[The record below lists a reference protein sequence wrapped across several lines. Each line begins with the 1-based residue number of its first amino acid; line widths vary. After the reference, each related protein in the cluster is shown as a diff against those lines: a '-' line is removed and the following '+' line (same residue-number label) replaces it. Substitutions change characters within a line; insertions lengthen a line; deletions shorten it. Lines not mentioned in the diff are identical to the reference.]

1 MMVFKAAFKHE
12 LLSSL
17 RSKSPQLVVTV
28 FLVLTSI
35 SSIIGWLTVR
45 NVTKIYND
53 IVSQNLTK
61 APNPFTNVPSLYY
74 MRDSVIY
81 VVLIGSLMSI
91 ILGAQASLRD
101 RKSNANELIK
111 TRNVN
116 LVHRVLGQLSAVGSI
131 IILLEIVALLTSFI
145 SIWVIQKIPLNIGA
159 ILSLIGYGA
168 VSAIFMIAIAAIG
181 FTFGTNSKSEES
193 SLLYPIVGW
202 AVVTFTIPQIITS
215 THPVALL
222 NPTPAFSTGTGL
234 AQSVINGIS
243 PLAVMEN
250 FKAMANAILGID
262 KSLQLSIVNLISFSL
277 FAVIGVMA
285 SVVISSKTFG
295 RKLDA

>member
-1 MMVFKAAFKHE
+1 MVFKAAFKHE
-12 LLSSL
+12 LLSSF

-53 IVSQNLTK
+53 IVSQNLTT
-61 APNPFTNVPSLYY
+61 APNPFINVPSLYY

-81 VVLIGSLMSI
+81 VVLIGSLMAI

-116 LVHRVLGQLSAVGSI
+116 LVHRILGQLSAVGSI
-131 IILLEIVALLTSFI
+131 IILLEIIALLTSFI
-145 SIWVIQKIPLNIGA
+145 SIWVIQKTPLNIGA
-159 ILSLIGYGA
+159 ISSLLSYGA
-168 VSAIFMIAIAAIG
+168 ISAILMIAIAAIG
-181 FTFGTNSKSEES
+181 FTFGTISKSEES
-193 SLLYPIVGW
+193 SFLYPIVGW

-222 NPTPAFSTGTGL
+222 NPTPAVSTGTGL

-250 FKAMANAILGID
+250 FKAIVNAILGID
-262 KSLQLSIVNLISFSL
+262 KSLQLSLVDLLSFSL

>member
-1 MMVFKAAFKHE
+1 
-12 LLSSL
+12 
-17 RSKSPQLVVTV
+17 V

-53 IVSQNLTK
+53 IVSQNLTT
-61 APNPFTNVPSLYY
+61 APTPFTNVPSLYY

-81 VVLIGSLMSI
+81 VVLIGSLMAI

-116 LVHRVLGQLSAVGSI
+116 LVHRILGQLSAIAFI
-131 IILLEIVALLTSFI
+131 IVLLEIVALLTSFI
-145 SIWVIQKIPLNIGA
+145 LIWVIQKTPLNIGA
-159 ILSLIGYGA
+159 IFSLLGYGA
-168 VSAIFMIAIAAIG
+168 VSALLMVALAAIG
-181 FTFGTNSKSEES
+181 FTFGTISKSEES

-202 AVVTFTIPQIITS
+202 AVITFTIPQIITS

-222 NPTPAFSTGTGL
+222 NPTPAISTGTGL
-234 AQSVINGIS
+234 AQNVINGIS

-250 FKAMANAILGID
+250 FKAIANAILGID
-262 KSLQLSIVNLISFSL
+262 KSLLLSKVDLLSFSV
-277 FAVIGVMA
+277 FAVIGVMV

>member
-1 MMVFKAAFKHE
+1 MVFKAAFKHE
-12 LLSSL
+12 FLSSF
-17 RSKSPQLVVTV
+17 RSKSPQLVVSV

-35 SSIIGWLTVR
+35 SSMIGWLTVR

-53 IVSQNLTK
+53 IVSQNLTT

-81 VVLIGSLMSI
+81 VVLIGSLMAI

-116 LVHRVLGQLSAVGSI
+116 LVHRILGQLTAVGSI

-145 SIWVIQKIPLNIGA
+145 SIWVIQKTPLSIGA
-159 ILSLIGYGA
+159 IFSLIGYGA

-181 FTFGTNSKSEES
+181 FTFGTISKSEES

-202 AVVTFTIPQIITS
+202 AVLTFTIPQIITS

-222 NPTPAFSTGTGL
+222 NPTPAVSTGTGL

-250 FKAMANAILGID
+250 FKAIANAILGID
-262 KSLQLSIVNLISFSL
+262 KSLQLSIVDLISFSL

>member
-1 MMVFKAAFKHE
+1 MVFKAAFKHE
-12 LLSSL
+12 LLSSF

-53 IVSQNLTK
+53 IVSQNLTT
-61 APNPFTNVPSLYY
+61 APNPFINVPSLYY

-81 VVLIGSLMSI
+81 VVLIGSLMAI

-116 LVHRVLGQLSAVGSI
+116 LVHRILGQLSAVGSI

-145 SIWVIQKIPLNIGA
+145 SIWVIQKTPLNIGA
-159 ILSLIGYGA
+159 ISSLLGYGA
-168 VSAIFMIAIAAIG
+168 ISAILMIAIAAIG
-181 FTFGTNSKSEES
+181 FAFGSISKTEES

-202 AVVTFTIPQIITS
+202 AVITFTIPQIITS

-222 NPTPAFSTGTGL
+222 NPTPAVSTGTGL

-250 FKAMANAILGID
+250 FKAIANAILGID
-262 KSLQLSIVNLISFSL
+262 KSLQLSLVDLLSFSL

-295 RKLDA
+295 RKIDA

>member
-116 LVHRVLGQLSAVGSI
+116 LVHRILGQLSAIASI
-131 IILLEIVALLTSFI
+131 IVLLEIVALLTSFI
-145 SIWVIQKIPLNIGA
+145 LIWVIQKTPLNIGA
-159 ILSLIGYGA
+159 VFSLLGYGA
-168 VSAIFMIAIAAIG
+168 VSAILMIALAAIG
-181 FTFGTNSKSEES
+181 FTFGTISKSEES

-202 AVVTFTIPQIITS
+202 ALVTFTIPQIITLI
-215 THPVALL
+215 HPVALL
-222 NPTPAFSTGTGL
+222 NPTPAVSTGTGL
-234 AQSVINGIS
+234 AQSVINVIS

-250 FKAMANAILGID
+250 FKAIANAILGVD
-262 KSLQLSIVNLISFSL
+262 KSIQLSLVDLLSFSL
-277 FAVIGVMA
+277 FAGVGVMA
-285 SVVISSKTFG
+285 SVVISSKSFG

>member
-1 MMVFKAAFKHE
+1 MVFKAAFKHE
-12 LLSSL
+12 LLSSF
-17 RSKSPQLVVTV
+17 RSKSPQLVVSV

-35 SSIIGWLTVR
+35 SSMIGWLTVR

-53 IVSQNLTK
+53 IVSQNLTT

-81 VVLIGSLMSI
+81 VVLIGSLMAI

-116 LVHRVLGQLSAVGSI
+116 LVHRILGQLTAVGSI

-145 SIWVIQKIPLNIGA
+145 SIWVIQKTPLSIGA
-159 ILSLIGYGA
+159 IFSLIGYGA

-181 FTFGTNSKSEES
+181 FTFGTISKSEES

-222 NPTPAFSTGTGL
+222 NPTPAVSTGTGL

-250 FKAMANAILGID
+250 FKAIANAILGID
-262 KSLQLSIVNLISFSL
+262 KSLQLSMVDLLSFSL
-277 FAVIGVMA
+277 FAVIGIMA
-285 SVVISSKTFG
+285 SVVISSKSFG

>member
-1 MMVFKAAFKHE
+1 MVFNAAFKHE
-12 LLSSL
+12 LLSSF
-17 RSKSPQLVVTV
+17 RSKSPQLVVSV

-35 SSIIGWLTVR
+35 SSMIGWLTVR

-53 IVSQNLTK
+53 IVSQNLTT

-81 VVLIGSLMSI
+81 VVLIGSLMAI

-116 LVHRVLGQLSAVGSI
+116 LVHRILGQLTAVGSI

-145 SIWVIQKIPLNIGA
+145 SIWVIQKTPLSIGA
-159 ILSLIGYGA
+159 IFSLIGYGA

-181 FTFGTNSKSEES
+181 FTFGTISKSEES

-202 AVVTFTIPQIITS
+202 AVLTFTIPQIITS

-222 NPTPAFSTGTGL
+222 NPTPAVSTGTGL

-250 FKAMANAILGID
+250 FKAIANAILGID
-262 KSLQLSIVNLISFSL
+262 KSLQLSIVDLISFSL

>member
-1 MMVFKAAFKHE
+1 MVFKAAFKHE

-17 RSKSPQLVVTV
+17 RSKSPQLVVSV

-53 IVSQNLTK
+53 IVSQNLTT

-81 VVLIGSLMSI
+81 VVLIGSLMAI

-116 LVHRVLGQLSAVGSI
+116 LVHRILGQLSAIASI
-131 IILLEIVALLTSFI
+131 IVLLEIVSLLTSFI
-145 SIWVIQKIPLNIGA
+145 LIWVIQKTPLNIGA
-159 ILSLIGYGA
+159 IFSLLGYGA
-168 VSAIFMIAIAAIG
+168 VSALLMVALAAIG
-181 FTFGTNSKSEES
+181 FTFGTISKSEES

-222 NPTPAFSTGTGL
+222 NPTPAISTGTGL

-250 FKAMANAILGID
+250 FKAIANAILGID
-262 KSLQLSIVNLISFSL
+262 KSLLLSKVDLLSFSV
-277 FAVIGVMA
+277 FAVIGVMV

>member
-12 LLSSL
+12 LLSSI
-17 RSKSPQLVVTV
+17 RSKSPQLVVGV
-28 FLVLTSI
+28 FLLLTSI

-53 IVSQNLTK
+53 IVSQNLTT

-81 VVLIGSLMSI
+81 VVLIGSLMAI

-101 RKSNANELIK
+101 RKSNADVLIQ

-116 LVHRVLGQLSAVGSI
+116 LVHRILGQLSAISLIVTM
-131 IILLEIVALLTSFI
+131 LEIVALLTSYI
-145 SIWVIQKIPLNIGA
+145 SIWVIQKSPIDVGA
-159 ILSLIGYGA
+159 MFSLVGYGA
-168 VSAIFMIAIAAIG
+168 ISVLLMTSIAAIG
-181 FTFGTNSKSEES
+181 FTFGTFSNSEES
-193 SLLYPIVGW
+193 SLLYPIVAW

-222 NPTPAFSTGTGL
+222 NPTPAVSSGTGM
-234 AQSVINGIS
+234 AQNVINGIS

-250 FKAMANAILGID
+250 FKAIANALLGID
-262 KSLQLSIVNLISFSL
+262 KSVNLTAMDVLSFSI
-277 FAVIGVMA
+277 FVICGVVA
-285 SVVISSKTFG
+285 SVAISTKTFG

>member
-1 MMVFKAAFKHE
+1 MMIFKAAFKHE
-12 LLSSL
+12 LLSSF
-17 RSKSPQLVVTV
+17 RSKSPQLVVSV

-35 SSIIGWLTVR
+35 SSMIGWLTVR

-53 IVSQNLTK
+53 IVSQNLTT

-81 VVLIGSLMSI
+81 VVLIGSLMAI

-116 LVHRVLGQLSAVGSI
+116 LVHRILGQLTAVGSI

>member
-1 MMVFKAAFKHE
+1 MMIFKAAFKHE
-12 LLSSL
+12 LLSSF
-17 RSKSPQLVVTV
+17 RSKSPQLVVSV

-35 SSIIGWLTVR
+35 SSMIGWLTVR

-53 IVSQNLTK
+53 IVSQNLTT

-81 VVLIGSLMSI
+81 VVLIGSLMAI

>member
-1 MMVFKAAFKHE
+1 MVFKAAFKHE
-12 LLSSL
+12 LLSSF
-17 RSKSPQLVVTV
+17 RSKSPQLVVSV

-35 SSIIGWLTVR
+35 SSMIGWLTVR

-53 IVSQNLTK
+53 IVSQNLTT

-81 VVLIGSLMSI
+81 VVLIGSLMAI

-116 LVHRVLGQLSAVGSI
+116 LVHRILGQLTAVGSI

-145 SIWVIQKIPLNIGA
+145 SIWVIQKTPLSIGA
-159 ILSLIGYGA
+159 IFSLIGYGA

-181 FTFGTNSKSEES
+181 FTFGTISKSEES

-202 AVVTFTIPQIITS
+202 AVLTFTIPQIITS

-222 NPTPAFSTGTGL
+222 NPTPAVSTGTGL

-250 FKAMANAILGID
+250 FKAIANAILGID
-262 KSLQLSIVNLISFSL
+262 KSLQLSIVDLISFSL
-277 FAVIGVMA
+277 FAGVGVMA

>member
-116 LVHRVLGQLSAVGSI
+116 LVHRILGQLSAIASI
-131 IILLEIVALLTSFI
+131 IVLLEIVALLTSFI
-145 SIWVIQKIPLNIGA
+145 LIWVIQKTPLNIGA
-159 ILSLIGYGA
+159 VFSLLGYGA
-168 VSAIFMIAIAAIG
+168 VSAILMIALAAIG
-181 FTFGTNSKSEES
+181 FTFGTISKSEES

-202 AVVTFTIPQIITS
+202 ALVTFTIPQIITS
-215 THPVALL
+215 IHPVALL
-222 NPTPAFSTGTGL
+222 NPTPAVSTGTGL

-250 FKAMANAILGID
+250 FKAIANAILGVD
-262 KSLQLSIVNLISFSL
+262 KSIQLSLVDLLSFSL
-277 FAVIGVMA
+277 FAGVGVMA
-285 SVVISSKTFG
+285 SVVISSKSFG

>member
-1 MMVFKAAFKHE
+1 MVFKAAFKHE
-12 LLSSL
+12 LLSSF

-53 IVSQNLTK
+53 IVSQNLTT

-81 VVLIGSLMSI
+81 VVLIGSLMAI

-101 RKSNANELIK
+101 RKSNADVLIK

-116 LVHRVLGQLSAVGSI
+116 LVHRILGQLSAVGSI
-131 IILLEIVALLTSFI
+131 IILLEIIALLTSFI
-145 SIWVIQKIPLNIGA
+145 SIWVIQKAPLNISA
-159 ILSLIGYGA
+159 IFSLLGYGA
-168 VSAIFMIAIAAIG
+168 VSAILMIAIAAIG
-181 FTFGTNSKSEES
+181 FAFGSISKSEES

-222 NPTPAFSTGTGL
+222 NPTPAVSTGTGL

-250 FKAMANAILGID
+250 FKAIANAILGID
-262 KSLQLSIVNLISFSL
+262 KSLQLSMVDLLSFSL
-277 FAVIGVMA
+277 FVVVGVMA

>member
-1 MMVFKAAFKHE
+1 MVFKAAFKHE
-12 LLSSL
+12 LLSSF
-17 RSKSPQLVVTV
+17 RSKSPQLVVSV
-28 FLVLTSI
+28 FLVLASI

-53 IVSQNLTK
+53 IVSQNLTT

-81 VVLIGSLMSI
+81 VVLIGSLMAI

-116 LVHRVLGQLSAVGSI
+116 LVHRILGQLSAVGSI

-145 SIWVIQKIPLNIGA
+145 SIWVIQKTPLNIGA
-159 ILSLIGYGA
+159 IFSLMSYGA
-168 VSAIFMIAIAAIG
+168 VSAILMIAIAAIG
-181 FTFGTNSKSEES
+181 FTFGTISKSEES

-222 NPTPAFSTGTGL
+222 NPTPAVSTGTGL

-250 FKAMANAILGID
+250 FKAIANAILGID
-262 KSLQLSIVNLISFSL
+262 KSLQLSMVNLLSFLL
-277 FAVIGVMA
+277 FVVIGLMA

>member
-1 MMVFKAAFKHE
+1 MKVFNAAFKHE

-17 RSKSPQLVVTV
+17 RSRSPQLVVTV

-53 IVSQNLTK
+53 IVSQNLTT

-81 VVLIGSLMSI
+81 VVLIGSLMAI

-116 LVHRVLGQLSAVGSI
+116 LVHRILGQLSAIAFI
-131 IILLEIVALLTSFI
+131 ILLLEIVALLTSFI
-145 SIWVIQKIPLNIGA
+145 LIWVIQKTPLNIGA
-159 ILSLIGYGA
+159 IFSLLGYGA
-168 VSAIFMIAIAAIG
+168 VSALLMVALAAIG
-181 FTFGTNSKSEES
+181 FTFGTISKSEES

-202 AVVTFTIPQIITS
+202 AVITFTIPQIITS

-222 NPTPAFSTGTGL
+222 NPTPAISTGTGL
-234 AQSVINGIS
+234 AQNVINGIS

-250 FKAMANAILGID
+250 FKAIANAILGID
-262 KSLQLSIVNLISFSL
+262 KSLLLSKVDLLSFSV
-277 FAVIGVMA
+277 FAVIGVMV

>member
-1 MMVFKAAFKHE
+1 MVFKAAFKHE
-12 LLSSL
+12 LLSSF

-53 IVSQNLTK
+53 IVSQNLTT
-61 APNPFTNVPSLYY
+61 APNPFINVPSLYY

-81 VVLIGSLMSI
+81 VVLIGSLMAI

-116 LVHRVLGQLSAVGSI
+116 LIHRILGQLSAVGSI
-131 IILLEIVALLTSFI
+131 IILLEIIALLTSFI
-145 SIWVIQKIPLNIGA
+145 SIWVIQKAPLNIGA
-159 ILSLIGYGA
+159 IFSLLGYGA
-168 VSAIFMIAIAAIG
+168 LSAILMMAIAAIG
-181 FTFGTNSKSEES
+181 FTFGTISKSEES

-222 NPTPAFSTGTGL
+222 NPTPAVSTGTGL

-250 FKAMANAILGID
+250 FKAIANAILGID
-262 KSLQLSIVNLISFSL
+262 KSLQLSMVGLLSFSL

>member
-53 IVSQNLTK
+53 IVSQNLTT

-81 VVLIGSLMSI
+81 VVLIGSLMAI

-116 LVHRVLGQLSAVGSI
+116 LVHRILGQLTAITSI
-131 IILLEIVALLTSFI
+131 IVLLEIVALLTSFI
-145 SIWVIQKIPLNIGA
+145 LIWVIQKTPLSIGA
-159 ILSLIGYGA
+159 VFSLLGYGA
-168 VSAIFMIAIAAIG
+168 VSAILMTALAAIG
-181 FTFGTNSKSEES
+181 FTFGTISKSEES

-202 AVVTFTIPQIITS
+202 AVATFTIPQIITS

-222 NPTPAFSTGTGL
+222 NPTPAVSTGTGL

-250 FKAMANAILGID
+250 FKAIANAILGVD
-262 KSLQLSIVNLISFSL
+262 KSIQLSLVDLLSFLL
-277 FAVIGVMA
+277 FAVVGVMA
-285 SVVISSKTFG
+285 SVVISSKSFG

>member
-1 MMVFKAAFKHE
+1 MKVFKAAFKHE

-17 RSKSPQLVVTV
+17 RSRSPQLVVTV

-53 IVSQNLTK
+53 IVSQNLTT
-61 APNPFTNVPSLYY
+61 APNPFKNVPSLYY

-81 VVLIGSLMSI
+81 VVLIGSLMAI
-91 ILGAQASLRD
+91 ILGAQASIRD
-101 RKSNANELIK
+101 RKSNTNELIK

-116 LVHRVLGQLSAVGSI
+116 LVHRTLGQLSAVGSI
-131 IILLEIVALLTSFI
+131 IILLEMVALLTSFI
-145 SIWVIQKIPLNIGA
+145 SIWIIQKTLLNNGEIFA
-159 ILSLIGYGA
+159 LLGYGA
-168 VSAIFMIAIAAIG
+168 VSVILMIALAAIG
-181 FTFGTNSKSEES
+181 YIFGTISKSEES

-222 NPTPAFSTGTGL
+222 NPTPAVSTGTGL

-250 FKAMANAILGID
+250 FKAIANAILGID
-262 KSLQLSIVNLISFSL
+262 KSLKLSMVDLLSFSF
-277 FAVIGVMA
+277 FAVIGVVA

>member
-1 MMVFKAAFKHE
+1 
-12 LLSSL
+12 
-17 RSKSPQLVVTV
+17 
-28 FLVLTSI
+28 
-35 SSIIGWLTVR
+35 
-45 NVTKIYND
+45 
-53 IVSQNLTK
+53 
-61 APNPFTNVPSLYY
+61 

-81 VVLIGSLMSI
+81 VVLIGSLMAI

-116 LVHRVLGQLSAVGSI
+116 LVHRILGQLSAVGSI

-145 SIWVIQKIPLNIGA
+145 SIWVIQKTPLNIGA
-159 ILSLIGYGA
+159 IFSLMGYGA
-168 VSAIFMIAIAAIG
+168 VSAILMIVIAATG
-181 FTFGTNSKSEES
+181 FTFGTISKSEES

-222 NPTPAFSTGTGL
+222 NPTPAVSTGTGL

-250 FKAMANAILGID
+250 FKAIANAILGID
-262 KSLQLSIVNLISFSL
+262 KSLQLSMVDLLSFSL
-277 FAVIGVMA
+277 FAVIGLMA

>member
-1 MMVFKAAFKHE
+1 MMIFKAAFKHE
-12 LLSSL
+12 LLSSF
-17 RSKSPQLVVTV
+17 RSKSPQLVVSV

-35 SSIIGWLTVR
+35 SSMIGWLTVR

-53 IVSQNLTK
+53 IVSQNLTT

-81 VVLIGSLMSI
+81 VVLIGSLMAI

-181 FTFGTNSKSEES
+181 FTFGTISKSEES

-202 AVVTFTIPQIITS
+202 AVLTFTIPQIITS

-222 NPTPAFSTGTGL
+222 NPTPAVSTGTGL

-250 FKAMANAILGID
+250 FKAIANAILGID
-262 KSLQLSIVNLISFSL
+262 KSLQLSIVDLISFSL

>member
-1 MMVFKAAFKHE
+1 MIFKAAFKHE
-12 LLSSL
+12 LLSSF
-17 RSKSPQLVVTV
+17 RSKSPQLVVGV

-53 IVSQNLTK
+53 IVSQNLTT
-61 APNPFTNVPSLYY
+61 APNPFINVPSLYY

-81 VVLIGSLMSI
+81 IVLIGSLMAI

-101 RKSNANELIK
+101 RKSNASGLIK

-116 LVHRVLGQLSAVGSI
+116 FVHRILGQLSALASI
-131 IILLEIVALLTSFI
+131 IVLLEVVALLTSYI
-145 SIWVIQKIPLNIGA
+145 LIWVIQKTPLNIGGIYA
-159 ILSLIGYGA
+159 LLGYGA
-168 VSAIFMIAIAAIG
+168 ISVILMISIAAIG
-181 FTFGTNSKSEES
+181 FAFGSISKTEES
-193 SLLYPIVGW
+193 SFLYPIVGW
-202 AVVTFTIPQIITS
+202 AVITFTIPQVITS

-222 NPTPAFSTGTGL
+222 NPTPAVATGTGL

-250 FKAMANAILGID
+250 FKAIANAILGID
-262 KSLQLSIVNLISFSL
+262 KSIQLSLVDLFSFSL

-285 SVVISSKTFG
+285 SVVISSKSFG
-295 RKLDA
+295 RNLDA

>member
-1 MMVFKAAFKHE
+1 MVFKAAFKHE
-12 LLSSL
+12 LLSSF
-17 RSKSPQLVVTV
+17 RSKSPQLVVSV

-35 SSIIGWLTVR
+35 SSMIGWLTVR

-53 IVSQNLTK
+53 IVSQNLTT

-81 VVLIGSLMSI
+81 VVLIGSLMAI

-116 LVHRVLGQLSAVGSI
+116 LVHRILGQLTAVGSI

-222 NPTPAFSTGTGL
+222 NPTPAVSTGTGL

>member
-116 LVHRVLGQLSAVGSI
+116 LVHRILGQLSAIASI
-131 IILLEIVALLTSFI
+131 IVLLEIVALLTSFI
-145 SIWVIQKIPLNIGA
+145 LIWVIQKTPLNIGA
-159 ILSLIGYGA
+159 VFSLLGYGA
-168 VSAIFMIAIAAIG
+168 VSAILMIALAAIG
-181 FTFGTNSKSEES
+181 FTFGTISKSEES

-202 AVVTFTIPQIITS
+202 AVLTFTIPQIITS

-222 NPTPAFSTGTGL
+222 NPTPAVSTGTGL

-250 FKAMANAILGID
+250 FKAIANAILGID
-262 KSLQLSIVNLISFSL
+262 KSLQLSIVDLISFSL

>member
-17 RSKSPQLVVTV
+17 RSKSPQLVVSV

-53 IVSQNLTK
+53 IVSQNLTT

-81 VVLIGSLMSI
+81 VVLIGSLMAI

-116 LVHRVLGQLSAVGSI
+116 LVHRILGQLSAIAFI
-131 IILLEIVALLTSFI
+131 IVLLEIVALLTSFI
-145 SIWVIQKIPLNIGA
+145 LIWVIQKTPLNIGA
-159 ILSLIGYGA
+159 IFSLLGYGA
-168 VSAIFMIAIAAIG
+168 VSALLMVALAAIG
-181 FTFGTNSKSEES
+181 FTFGTISKSEES

-202 AVVTFTIPQIITS
+202 AVITFTIPQIITS

-222 NPTPAFSTGTGL
+222 NPTPAISTGTGL
-234 AQSVINGIS
+234 AQNVINGIS

-250 FKAMANAILGID
+250 FKAIANAILGID
-262 KSLQLSIVNLISFSL
+262 KSLLLSKVDLLSFSV
-277 FAVIGVMA
+277 FAVIGVMV

>member
-1 MMVFKAAFKHE
+1 MKVFNAAFKHE

-17 RSKSPQLVVTV
+17 RSRSPQLVVTV

-53 IVSQNLTK
+53 IVNQNLTT
-61 APNPFTNVPSLYY
+61 APNPFKNVPSLYY

-81 VVLIGSLMSI
+81 VVLIGSLMAI
-91 ILGAQASLRD
+91 ILGAQASIRD

-116 LVHRVLGQLSAVGSI
+116 LVHRTLGQLSAVGSI
-131 IILLEIVALLTSFI
+131 IILLEIVVLLTSFI
-145 SIWVIQKIPLNIGA
+145 SIWMILKTPLNNGEIFA
-159 ILSLIGYGA
+159 LLGYGA
-168 VSAIFMIAIAAIG
+168 ISAILMIALAAIG
-181 FTFGTNSKSEES
+181 YIFGTISKSEES

-202 AVVTFTIPQIITS
+202 AVITFTIPQIITS

-222 NPTPAFSTGTGL
+222 NPTPAVSTGTGL
-234 AQSVINGIS
+234 AQSVVNGIS

-250 FKAMANAILGID
+250 FKAIANAILGID
-262 KSLQLSIVNLISFSL
+262 KSLKLSMVDLLSFSL
-277 FAVIGVMA
+277 FAVIGVVA

>member
-116 LVHRVLGQLSAVGSI
+116 LVHRILGQLSAIASI
-131 IILLEIVALLTSFI
+131 IVLLEIVALLTSFI
-145 SIWVIQKIPLNIGA
+145 LIWVIQKTPLNIGA
-159 ILSLIGYGA
+159 IFSLLGYGA
-168 VSAIFMIAIAAIG
+168 VSALLMVALAAIG
-181 FTFGTNSKSEES
+181 FTFGTISKSEES

-202 AVVTFTIPQIITS
+202 AVITFTIPQIITS

-222 NPTPAFSTGTGL
+222 NPTPAISTGTGL
-234 AQSVINGIS
+234 AQNVINGIS

-250 FKAMANAILGID
+250 FKAIANAILGID
-262 KSLQLSIVNLISFSL
+262 KSLLLSKVDLLSFSV
-277 FAVIGVMA
+277 FAVIGVMV

>member
-1 MMVFKAAFKHE
+1 MVFKAAFKHE
-12 LLSSL
+12 LLSSF

-45 NVTKIYND
+45 NVTKIYNN
-53 IVSQNLTK
+53 IVSQNLTT
-61 APNPFTNVPSLYY
+61 APNPFINVPSLYY

-81 VVLIGSLMSI
+81 VVLIGSLMAI

-101 RKSNANELIK
+101 RKSNANEVIK

-116 LVHRVLGQLSAVGSI
+116 LVHRILGQLSAVGSI
-131 IILLEIVALLTSFI
+131 IILLEIIALLTSFI
-145 SIWVIQKIPLNIGA
+145 SIWVIQKTPLNIGA
-159 ILSLIGYGA
+159 ISSLLGYGA
-168 VSAIFMIAIAAIG
+168 ISAILMIAIAAIG
-181 FTFGTNSKSEES
+181 FAFGSISKTEES

-202 AVVTFTIPQIITS
+202 AVITFTIPQIITS

-222 NPTPAFSTGTGL
+222 NPTPAVSTGTGL

-250 FKAMANAILGID
+250 FKAIANAILGID
-262 KSLQLSIVNLISFSL
+262 KSLQLSLVDLLSFSL

>member
-1 MMVFKAAFKHE
+1 MIFKAAFKHE
-12 LLSSL
+12 LLSSF
-17 RSKSPQLVVTV
+17 RSKSPQLVVSV

-35 SSIIGWLTVR
+35 SSMIGWLTVR

-53 IVSQNLTK
+53 IVSQNLTT

-81 VVLIGSLMSI
+81 VVLIGSLMAI

-116 LVHRVLGQLSAVGSI
+116 LVHRILGQLTAVGSI

-145 SIWVIQKIPLNIGA
+145 SIWVIQKTPLSIGA
-159 ILSLIGYGA
+159 IFSLIGYGA

-181 FTFGTNSKSEES
+181 FTFGTISKSEES

-250 FKAMANAILGID
+250 FKAIANAILGID
-262 KSLQLSIVNLISFSL
+262 KSLQLSIVDLISFSL

>member
-1 MMVFKAAFKHE
+1 MKVFNAAFKHE

-17 RSKSPQLVVTV
+17 RSRSPQLVVTV

-53 IVSQNLTK
+53 IVSQNLTT

-81 VVLIGSLMSI
+81 VVLIGSLMAI

-116 LVHRVLGQLSAVGSI
+116 LVHRILGQLSAIAFI
-131 IILLEIVALLTSFI
+131 IVLLEIVALLTSFI
-145 SIWVIQKIPLNIGA
+145 LIWVIQKTPLNIGA
-159 ILSLIGYGA
+159 IFSLLGYGA
-168 VSAIFMIAIAAIG
+168 VSALLMVALAAIG
-181 FTFGTNSKSEES
+181 FTFGTISKSEES

-202 AVVTFTIPQIITS
+202 AVITFTIPQIITS

-222 NPTPAFSTGTGL
+222 NPTPAISTGTGL
-234 AQSVINGIS
+234 AQNVINGIS

-250 FKAMANAILGID
+250 FKAIANAILGID
-262 KSLQLSIVNLISFSL
+262 KSLLLSKVDLLSFSV
-277 FAVIGVMA
+277 FAVIGVMV

>member
-1 MMVFKAAFKHE
+1 MIFKAAFKHE
-12 LLSSL
+12 LLSNF
-17 RSKSPQLVVTV
+17 RSKSPQLVVGV

-53 IVSQNLTK
+53 IVSQNLTT
-61 APNPFTNVPSLYY
+61 APNPFINVPSLYY

-81 VVLIGSLMSI
+81 IVLIGSLMAI

-101 RKSNANELIK
+101 RKSNASELIK

-116 LVHRVLGQLSAVGSI
+116 LVHRIVGQLSAIASI
-131 IILLEIVALLTSFI
+131 IVLLEVVALLTSFI
-145 SIWVIQKIPLNIGA
+145 LIWVIQKTPLNIGGIYA
-159 ILSLIGYGA
+159 LLGYGA
-168 VSAIFMIAIAAIG
+168 VSVILMISIAAIG
-181 FTFGTNSKSEES
+181 FAFGSISKTEES

-202 AVVTFTIPQIITS
+202 AVITFTIPQVITS

-222 NPTPAFSTGTGL
+222 NPTPAVATGTGL

-250 FKAMANAILGID
+250 FKAIANAILGID
-262 KSLQLSIVNLISFSL
+262 KSIQLSLVDLFSFSL

-285 SVVISSKTFG
+285 SVVISSKSFG
-295 RKLDA
+295 RNLDA